1 MRLFHSANG
10 FVMRKIYTERCF
22 GMNADFPRILSLLRK
37 ERHISQK
44 DAAAAL
50 GVAQALLSH
59 YEKGK
64 RECGLDFLVR
74 AADYYNVSTD
84 YLLGRS
90 AISTGSIITENEL
103 PESEVQ
109 EKARFGADISL
120 SLSKKML
127 TNSIDVI
134 YSLLEKIG
142 NSKLSMAITSVFNYT
157 VYKVFRI
164 IFRSGRNNSQTM
176 FEISDEKACH
186 FADAGIHLA
195 EADAVSSLKTA
206 EIDAPEI
213 STVTIESD
221 FPKQSPAILH
231 LVKSSETQLKK
242 YM

>member
-1 MRLFHSANG
+1 
-10 FVMRKIYTERCF
+10 
-22 GMNADFPRILSLLRK
+22 MNTDFPRILSLLRK

-64 RECGLDFLVR
+64 RECGLEFLVK

-90 AISTGSIITENEL
+90 AMSTGGVIV
-103 PESEVQ
+103 ESEIPDMALQ

-120 SLSKKML
+120 TLSKKLL

-134 YSLLEKIG
+134 YSLLGKIG
-142 NSKLSMAITSVFNYT
+142 NSKLSVNVTSVFNYT

-164 IFRSGRNNSQTM
+164 IFRSNKSNSQTM
-176 FEISDEKACH
+176 FELPDEKACH
-186 FADAGIHLA
+186 LSDAGIHIA
-195 EADAVSSLKTA
+195 EGEAMTALKEA
-206 EIDAPEI
+206 SADAPEI
-213 STVTIESD
+213 STVIIENE
-221 FPKQSPAILH
+221 FPKQAPVLLSLI
-231 LVKSSETQLKK
+231 KSSESQLRK
-242 YM
+242 ML